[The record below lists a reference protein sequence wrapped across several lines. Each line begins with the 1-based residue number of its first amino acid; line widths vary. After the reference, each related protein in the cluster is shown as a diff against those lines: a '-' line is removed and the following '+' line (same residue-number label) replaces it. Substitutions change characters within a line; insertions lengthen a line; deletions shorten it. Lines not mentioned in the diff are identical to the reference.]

1 MKKVIY
7 ISSSIILIV
16 LALVL
21 CSCCQKAISKNENSS
36 SSKMVL
42 HIENGDNSKTFEM
55 SSLEIENKTLIEILD
70 YKNISY
76 ELGGDSG
83 VFESIDSLESDVSQF
98 KYVTIFTN
106 IEKDQANSAT
116 TLVKNYNGNVVK
128 EIAVDVNKLT
138 INTNTI
144 LYISLEAR

>member
-7 ISSSIILIV
+7 ISSIILIV

-21 CSCCQKAISKNENSS
+21 CSCCQKETAKNENSN
-36 SSKMVL
+36 SSKMIL
-42 HIENGDNSKTFEM
+42 HIENGDNSKTFEL
-55 SSLEIENKTLIEILD
+55 SNSEIENKTLIEILD

-83 VFESIDSLESDVSQF
+83 VFESIDSLESDISQF

-106 IEKDQANSAT
+106 VEKDQANSAT
-116 TLVKNYNGNVVK
+116 TLVKNYNGTVLK

-144 LYISLEAR
+144 IYISLEER